1 MERESTLA
9 RQASGGTPP
18 GVQAMLVYVTAS
30 SVEAGERMA
39 RTLVEERLA
48 ACVNV
53 VEGVTSFY
61 WWEGEVQRDREV
73 LLLVKTQAARLD
85 RLVARVRELAGYE
98 VPATSALP
106 VVGGNPDYLHWVV
119 QETSPREG

>member
-1 MERESTLA
+1 MEREPTGTG
-9 RQASGGTPP
+9 QAAGGNPLDLQ
-18 GVQAMLVYVTAS
+18 VMLVYVTVD

-39 RTLVEERLA
+39 RALVEERLA

-61 WWEGEVQRDREV
+61 WWEGEVQREGEV
-73 LLLVKTQAARLD
+73 LLLVKTQAACLD
-85 RLVARVRELAGYE
+85 RLVARVRELSGYE

-106 VVGGNPDYLHWVV
+106 VVGGNRDYLRWVA
-119 QETSPREG
+119 QETGARDD